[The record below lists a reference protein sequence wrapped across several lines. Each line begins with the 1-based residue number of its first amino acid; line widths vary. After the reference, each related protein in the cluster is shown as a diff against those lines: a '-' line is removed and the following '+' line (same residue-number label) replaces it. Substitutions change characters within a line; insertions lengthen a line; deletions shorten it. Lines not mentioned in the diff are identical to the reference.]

1 MGSGTALVNG
11 ESAAATPANSKETT
25 LLENMAVVKG
35 VLVSPRKRCPVAP
48 ETLPTNP
55 DAAV

>member
-35 VLVSPRKRCPVAP
+35 VLVSITTQALPRGP
-48 ETLPTNP
+48 
-55 DAAV
+55 